1 MRKNERFWAEPRKGV
16 RSAQPNTR
24 LCRMHTATPGH
35 SLQPLLSYSK
45 VSETMGP
52 LVLLLLNYKS
62 VPISDEFFF
71 GQLTE
76 LAPDQ
81 ARGRQ
86 ASDLSILFFATCIF
100 RQNPWCSTAFL
111 FITTQEKGSFEIS
124 WGRDL
129 PPGKLPLR
137 WALLGCNVE
146 HEPVLIKGCDQHI
159 FSCISAQ
166 LPRFC
171 SKSTGSVPAIKPGPL
186 SMMQE
191 GTHQMNRRR
200 RSCKKKRHRHSHENC
215 MQNFLII

>member
-1 MRKNERFWAEPRKGV
+1 MTIATRGELVSQYLPSTLTNHELFVCAYFVHVRKNERFWAEPRRGV
-16 RSAQPNTR
+16 RSAQPNIRSAQPNTR

-86 ASDLSILFFATCIF
+86 ASDLSILFLQHAFFGRIHGVQQHFYSSPRKKKAVLKF
-100 RQNPWCSTAFL
+100 RGVAICPLESCHSD
-111 FITTQEKGSFEIS
+111 GHS
-124 WGRDL
+124 WG
-129 PPGKLPLR
+129 
-137 WALLGCNVE
+137 AM
-146 HEPVLIKGCDQHI
+146 
-159 FSCISAQ
+159 
-166 LPRFC
+166 
-171 SKSTGSVPAIKPGPL
+171 L
-186 SMMQE
+186 SM
-191 GTHQMNRRR
+191 
-200 RSCKKKRHRHSHENC
+200 SL
-215 MQNFLII
+215 F